1 MTDRTSATRPA
12 RAARAVRCVA
22 VLVGAV
28 LLGVGLAPGA
38 GASGGT
44 GAATSPTITAVK
56 ERGGITVGT
65 KFDQPLFG
73 QVDPATGEPA
83 GFDVEIAK
91 LVVARVFGPK
101 VARNITF
108 VETPSSTRETALTS
122 GAVDL
127 VVATYSITP
136 ARAEVVDFAGPYLT
150 SGQSLLVRRSDSS
163 IHKVGD
169 LAGRK
174 VCTVAGS
181 TSATNLT
188 AAAPTAVPVLLDTYS
203 ACVEQLLAG
212 TVDAVTTDEGIL
224 LGYAAQNPARLR
236 LAGGTFTTEQ
246 YGIGVPPGDTALTRR
261 IDRALLQ
268 SFRDG
273 SWAKAWE
280 RTVGESGEPTPEPP
294 TKALRRAA
302 VIF

>member
-1 MTDRTSATRPA
+1 MTDRTSPPRP
-12 RAARAVRCVA
+12 ARAVRCLR
-22 VLVGAV
+22 VLVGTL
-28 LLGVGLAPGA
+28 LLGVALAPGA
-38 GASGGT
+38 GAAGGT
-44 GAATSPTITAVK
+44 GTAASPTVTAVK

-73 QVDPATGEPA
+73 QVVPATGEPA

-101 VARNITF
+101 VADNITF
-108 VETPSSTRETALTS
+108 VETPSSSRETALTS

-136 ARAEVVDFAGPYLT
+136 ERDRVVDFAGPYLT

-163 IHKVGD
+163 VHKVGD

-188 AAAPTAVPVLLDTYS
+188 RTAPTAVPVLLDTYS
-203 ACVEQLLAG
+203 ACVDQLLAG
-212 TVDAVTTDEGIL
+212 SVDAVTTDEGIL
-224 LGYAAQNPARLR
+224 LGYAARNPARLR

-246 YGIGVPPGDTALTRR
+246 YGIGIPEGDRELRRR
-261 IDRALLQ
+261 IDAALLR

-294 TKALRRAA
+294 TRALRKATA
-302 VIF
+302 DS